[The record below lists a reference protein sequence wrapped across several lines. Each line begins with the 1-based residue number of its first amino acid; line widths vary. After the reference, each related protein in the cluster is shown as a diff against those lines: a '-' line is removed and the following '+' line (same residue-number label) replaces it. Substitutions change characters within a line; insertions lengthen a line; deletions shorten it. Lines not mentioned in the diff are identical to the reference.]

1 LGAFTKD
8 AKVILEMTMRERI
21 PWPFS
26 RLYDRYANRTF
37 VRWFRQIAKQV
48 KDRQVS
54 GTILDI
60 GTGPGRLPVE
70 IAKQVDNVEVVGIDI
85 SEDMVRIARKN
96 VEKERLADRVKFE
109 VRSAYNTGFED
120 CSIDLVVSTGLIHH
134 LREPAKAFNEMYRIL
149 KRGGEAWMYDGRKD
163 VTKAEFEETVRSLGM
178 EKELPLPL
186 WIIERVWP
194 HLHIGYKTDVY
205 TIGKIGGALD
215 QSLFKNYDVK
225 KEGAYIRIE
234 LKKT

>member
-1 LGAFTKD
+1 
-8 AKVILEMTMRERI
+8 MRERI